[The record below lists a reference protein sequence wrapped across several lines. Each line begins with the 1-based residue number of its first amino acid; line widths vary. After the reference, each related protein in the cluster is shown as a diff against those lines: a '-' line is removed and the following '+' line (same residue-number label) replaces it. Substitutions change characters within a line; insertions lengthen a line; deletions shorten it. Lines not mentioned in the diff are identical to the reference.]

1 MRKWSLIKD
10 WAPLGISFVALVVA
24 LGQLVE
30 QHSDA
35 GLQMRPVV
43 DFYTTTDTSEAKVG
57 IQILNAG
64 PGVALIR
71 KITYFVDGKEVGD
84 YSKGAAK
91 SGTDESLVEFF
102 DFDDGDSMAVNES
115 RWILFRDS
123 TNKKDLEKFSD
134 FVDDHL
140 AAQVTY
146 CSIFGRCWVKCSTTG
161 MCSPSA
167 KTK

>member
-1 MRKWSLIKD
+1 MRRWSVVKD
-10 WAPLGISFVALVVA
+10 WAPLTLSVIAVIVSV
-24 LGQLVE
+24 GQLIE

-71 KITYFVDGKEVGD
+71 NITYFVDGKKVGD

-91 SGTDESLVEFF
+91 SGTDESLVDFF

-115 RWILFRDS
+115 HWILFRDS
-123 TNKKDLEKFSD
+123 TNKKDLEQFSD
-134 FVDDHL
+134 FVSDHL
-140 AAQVTY
+140 SAQVTY
-146 CSIFGRCWVKCSTTG
+146 CSVSGRCWTKCSTKG
-161 MCSPSA
+161 MCGP
-167 KTK
+167 TPN